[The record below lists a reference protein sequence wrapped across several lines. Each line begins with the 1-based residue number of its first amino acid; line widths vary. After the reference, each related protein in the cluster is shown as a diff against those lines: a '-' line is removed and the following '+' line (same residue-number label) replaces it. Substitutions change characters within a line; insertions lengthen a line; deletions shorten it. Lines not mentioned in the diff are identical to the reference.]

1 MLGTMERGV
10 QFVLGFLAGKILG
23 ALVSTYPL
31 LGLFFEDSTLF
42 GFVLG
47 EFLRYLLAF
56 NSYHFIL
63 ALIGGL
69 ILVVW
74 KSDDLFD

>member
-10 QFVLGFLAGKILG
+10 QFFLGFLLGKCIG
-23 ALVSTYPL
+23 AIVSTYPL
-31 LGLFFEDSTLF
+31 LGMYLEDSNLSGLVF
-42 GFVLG
+42 E
-47 EFLRYLLAF
+47 EFISYLLGF
-56 NSYHFIL
+56 NAYHYVL
-63 ALIGGL
+63 AIIGGL